1 MSNASP
7 LTMFTNTLVGFFEEL
22 IATFPEEKDIRAAL
36 ETIQGARKINPGLI
50 RDMFYEHV
58 TKDLKDAISRE
69 DDGAIITYGRVKIT
83 QQYNEILPA
92 LAIFDKHWATL
103 SDSNRNVIWKYLKAL
118 VILNE
123 RARSASTRF

>member
-1 MSNASP
+1 MSAASP

-22 IATFPEEKDIRAAL
+22 IQTFPEERDIRAAL
-36 ETIQGARKINPGLI
+36 ETIQGARKINPGLV

-58 TKDLKDAISRE
+58 AKDLKDAIVRE
-69 DDGAIITYGRVKIT
+69 DDVAIISYAKVKIAT
-83 QQYNEILPA
+83 KYNEIMPA

-103 SDSNRNVIWKYLKAL
+103 SDANRMIIWKYLKAL

-123 RARSASTRF
+123 RARSATTRF

>member
-22 IATFPEEKDIRAAL
+22 IATVPEEKDIRAAL

-58 TKDLKDAISRE
+58 TKDLKDAIARE
-69 DDGAIITYGRVKIT
+69 DEGPIITYGRVKIT

-103 SDSNRNVIWKYLKAL
+103 SDSNRGVIWKYLKAL

>member
-1 MSNASP
+1 
-7 LTMFTNTLVGFFEEL
+7 MFTNTLVGFFDEL

-36 ETIQGARKINPGLI
+36 EAIQGARKINPVLL

-69 DDGAIITYGRVKIT
+69 DENAIIIYAREKIT
-83 QQYNEILPA
+83 QQYNDIMPA

-103 SDSNRNVIWKYLKAL
+103 SEKNRTAIWKYLKAL

-123 RARSASTRF
+123 RARAARSRF